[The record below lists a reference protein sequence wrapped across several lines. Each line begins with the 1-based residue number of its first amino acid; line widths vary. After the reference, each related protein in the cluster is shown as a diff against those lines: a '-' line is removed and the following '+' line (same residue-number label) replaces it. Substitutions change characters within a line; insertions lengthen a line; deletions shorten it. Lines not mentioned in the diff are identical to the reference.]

1 MNRYQFTAILIKED
15 PYYIAR
21 CAELGVVSQGETV
34 ESALANLREA
44 MELYIEDIP
53 QEELQVYTH
62 RSSMVAPLEL
72 EYA

>member
-1 MNRYQFTAILIKED
+1 MNRYQFTALLIREE
-15 PYYIAR
+15 PYYVAR
-21 CAELGVVSQGETV
+21 CVELGVVSQGETV

-44 MELYIEDIP
+44 VELFIEDIP
-53 QEELQVYTH
+53 QEELQTYTR